1 LNRKFILLNLVLLG
15 LIAASVWALRVR
27 WLEAQAHE
35 RAILQRA
42 VERRTLLPPP
52 PIAPPKSVTPVEYVD
67 VAQRMLFA
75 KDRNPNVILDAPPP
89 PPPPP
94 PMPPLPSY
102 HGQMAIGGPIVL
114 LSLPNNP
121 AQKRYSVGDKIG
133 PFKLVSFDTQNITL
147 DWNGKNVERRLVDL
161 APREAPPAQTPQAAP
176 SPAAAQAPP
185 GAVKSLSGNATS
197 LSDSNPTLGFDTGNG
212 FRACNSN
219 DNSPNGTIVDGYKK
233 VVAQGMMGKSCYWE
247 KVK

>member
-1 LNRKFILLNLVLLG
+1 MNRKFVVLNLVLLA
-15 LIAASVWALRVR
+15 LIAAFVWVLRVR
-27 WLEAQAHE
+27 WIEAQAHE

-42 VERRTLLPPP
+42 LERRSLLPP
-52 PIAPPKSVTPVEYVD
+52 APLPAPKSVTPVEYVD
-67 VAQRMLFA
+67 VAQKTLFA

-102 HGQMAIGGPIVL
+102 HGQMAIGDPIVFL
-114 LSLPNNP
+114 TLGN
-121 AQKRYSVGDKIG
+121 AQQKRYRAGDKVG
-133 PFKLVSFDTQNITL
+133 PFKLVSFNSEIITL
-147 DWNGKNVERRLVDL
+147 DWDGKKIERTLQDL
-161 APREAPPAQTPQAAP
+161 APKEAPAARAQPAGQSSAAAP
-176 SPAAAQAPP
+176 AAVP
-185 GAVKSLSGNATS
+185 AVKSLSGNVTS
-197 LSDSNPTLGFDTGNG
+197 LSDNNPTLGFETGPG

-233 VVAQGMMGKSCYWE
+233 VEAQSMMGKSCYWE